1 MRILMVS
8 AVMAATLALP
18 VGAIA
23 EPPKAAPPPATI
35 AEPSDELRLCLAK
48 VGVTPSQ
55 KLSACTVVIEQ
66 SATPAQQRVRAL
78 IARGMIFFPNPPDVD
93 HAVKDF
99 DQAILLSPNNGAL
112 FDLRALTY
120 VTKEQY
126 DRAIQDYD
134 EEIRLDPKDPTA
146 LVNRGDAYRAKGQ
159 YDRAIRDLDQAI
171 AISPNLVTA
180 FLSRAFAYRDKAEWD
195 FDAYL
200 YEGRYEDLAI
210 QDCDQALRL
219 DPTNRGALS
228 ERGHLHVIRRQY
240 DRALADYG
248 EAIRLAPTDAI
259 PLRNRGDLFRITGQ
273 YARAIADYRAVLNLK
288 LVDSFRKLVEKS
300 IRELGGSV

>member
-120 VTKEQY
+120 VTKE
-126 DRAIQDYD
+126 
-134 EEIRLDPKDPTA
+134 
-146 LVNRGDAYRAKGQ
+146 Q